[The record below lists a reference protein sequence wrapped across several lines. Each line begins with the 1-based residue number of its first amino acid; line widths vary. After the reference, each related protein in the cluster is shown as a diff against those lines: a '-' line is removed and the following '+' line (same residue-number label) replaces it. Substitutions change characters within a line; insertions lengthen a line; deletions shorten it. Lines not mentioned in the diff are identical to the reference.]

1 MNISRWWIPVMLV
14 GAVLAGSACAQRSE
28 DEAGVTVDKPN
39 ADSALDATK
48 DEAGSIAEETKEAAG
63 EIAGAVGSKTKDIVL
78 TTGEAIT
85 DGWITTKVSAKFV
98 DEKILKGSNINV
110 DTKDHVVTL
119 KGTVGSDAAKA
130 RAVDIARGTEGVA
143 RVVNQLVVK

>member
-14 GAVLAGSACAQRSE
+14 GAVLAGSACTQKSE

-39 ADSALDATK
+39 ADSALDATR
-48 DEAGSIAEETKEAAG
+48 DEAASIAEETKEAAG
-63 EIAGAVGSKTKDIVL
+63 EV
-78 TTGEAIT
+78 
-85 DGWITTKVSAKFV
+85 
-98 DEKILKGSNINV
+98 LKGSSINV

-119 KGTVGSDAAKA
+119 KGTMGSDAAKA
-130 RAVDIARGTEGVA
+130 RAVEIARNTEGVV